1 MANLEVRNSYTIFQD
16 TLKDLERLVA
26 IRSDLMSSDFAVDK
40 AVAGQS
46 HVKSS
51 RLAVVSVGRIII
63 QKTELLDSIKA
74 QDSEQTITSSLE
86 RLVDL
91 HDKVKKSNEANSD
104 RLSVEVQS
112 HLHWGGIFDDI
123 IDRMMTRLDFR
134 AKWDPA
140 MDTLLLVEQLVNIA
154 KKSSRPYD
162 ITTWIAKISDFM
174 PMERRLDLD
183 VRIDDSS
190 VNYKLR

>member
-1 MANLEVRNSYTIFQD
+1 MANPEGRNSYTIFQD

-46 HVKSS
+46 PVKSS
-51 RLAVVSVGRIII
+51 RLAVMSVGRIIT
-63 QKTELLDSIKA
+63 QKTELLDSIEA
-74 QDSEQTITSSLE
+74 QDSEQTTASSLE

-104 RLSVEVQS
+104 RLCVDEVQS

-123 IDRMMTRLDFR
+123 IDRMMTRLDFK
-134 AKWDPA
+134 AMWDPA
-140 MDTLLLVEQLVNIA
+140 MDTWCW
-154 KKSSRPYD
+154 SSN
-162 ITTWIAKISDFM
+162 W
-174 PMERRLDLD
+174 
-183 VRIDDSS
+183 
-190 VNYKLR
+190 